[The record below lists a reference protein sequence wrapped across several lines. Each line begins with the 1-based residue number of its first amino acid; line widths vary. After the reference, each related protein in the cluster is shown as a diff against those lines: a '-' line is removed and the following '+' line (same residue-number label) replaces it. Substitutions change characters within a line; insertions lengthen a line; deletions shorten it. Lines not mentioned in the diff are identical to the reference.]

1 MVIETLN
8 ILFWIL
14 TVGYVYFL
22 LDFKKGWDRLPIY
35 KSSNSTPYTH
45 VTIVIAARNEENNI
59 GKTLNAII
67 NQNYPKN
74 LMEVIVINDHSEDNT
89 AKIVEQYFP
98 FITLINFLDP
108 TTINSYK
115 KSAIAQAIKNAKG
128 EVIITTDAD
137 CVMKADWLR
146 TMVDYYEQNSFKMI
160 SGPVVYHQ
168 ERTLFER
175 LQSLEFLFLIGMGAS
190 RIGNKRPITCNGANL
205 LYNKATFNEVGGF
218 AGIDNKASGDDEL
231 LLHKV
236 AKRYPNGIGF
246 LKSIDAIVYTN
257 PVPTLLG
264 FIAQRKR
271 WASKSTSYKDKRI
284 IFLGVWMWLFNL
296 SLLLLFIITLL
307 YGNFQSLFLAQIGL
321 KIAAELYF
329 YTQLAM
335 FANRTKLLILTP
347 LLSILHVFYLIF
359 IGIAGNIGKY
369 EWKGRTV
376 N

>member
-14 TVGYVYFL
+14 TIGYVYFL
-22 LDFKKGWDRLPIY
+22 LDFKNGWDRLPIY
-35 KSSNSTPYTH
+35 KSSNSTPSTH

-59 GKTLNAII
+59 GKTLDAIL

-137 CVMKADWLR
+137 CVMKVDWLR

-160 SGPVVYHQ
+160 SGPVVYHH

-205 LYNKATFNEVGGF
+205 LYDKATFNEVGGF

-246 LKSIDAIVYTN
+246 LKSIDAIVYTI

-296 SLLLLFIITLL
+296 SLLLSFIITLL
-307 YGNFQSLFLAQIGL
+307 YGNFQSLLLAQIGL

>member
-14 TVGYVYFL
+14 TIGYVYFL
-22 LDFKKGWDRLPIY
+22 LDFKNGWDRLPIY
-35 KSSNSTPYTH
+35 KSSNSTPSTH

-59 GKTLNAII
+59 GKTLDAIL

-137 CVMKADWLR
+137 CVMKVDWLR

-160 SGPVVYHQ
+160 SGPVVYHH

-205 LYNKATFNEVGGF
+205 LYDKTTFNEVGGF

-246 LKSIDAIVYTN
+246 LKSIDAIVYTI

-296 SLLLLFIITLL
+296 SLLLSFIITLL
-307 YGNFQSLFLAQIGL
+307 YGNFQSLLLAQIGL

>member
-14 TVGYVYFL
+14 TIGYVYFL

-307 YGNFQSLFLAQIGL
+307 YGNFLSLFLAQIGL

>member
-14 TVGYVYFL
+14 TIGYVYFL
-22 LDFKKGWDRLPIY
+22 LDFKNGWDRLPIY
-35 KSSNSTPYTH
+35 KSSNSTPSTH

-59 GKTLNAII
+59 GKTLDAIL

-137 CVMKADWLR
+137 CVMKVDWLR

-160 SGPVVYHQ
+160 SGPVVYHH

-190 RIGNKRPITCNGANL
+190 RIGNMRPITCNGANL
-205 LYNKATFNEVGGF
+205 MYDKATFNEVGGF

-246 LKSIDAIVYTN
+246 LKSIDAIVYTI

-296 SLLLLFIITLL
+296 SLLLSFIITLL
-307 YGNFQSLFLAQIGL
+307 YGNFQSLLLAQIGL
-321 KIAAELYF
+321 KIIAELYF

>member
-14 TVGYVYFL
+14 TIGYVYFL
-22 LDFKKGWDRLPIY
+22 LDFKNGWDRLPIY
-35 KSSNSTPYTH
+35 KSSNSTPSTH

-59 GKTLNAII
+59 GKTLDAIL

-137 CVMKADWLR
+137 CVMKVDWLR

-160 SGPVVYHQ
+160 SGPVVYHH

-190 RIGNKRPITCNGANL
+190 RIGNMRPITCNGANL
-205 LYNKATFNEVGGF
+205 LYDKTTFNEVGGF

-246 LKSIDAIVYTN
+246 LKSIDAIVYTI

-296 SLLLLFIITLL
+296 SLLLSFIITLL
-307 YGNFQSLFLAQIGL
+307 YGNFQSLLLAQIGL

>member
-14 TVGYVYFL
+14 TIGYVYFL
-22 LDFKKGWDRLPIY
+22 LDFKNGWDRLPIY
-35 KSSNSTPYTH
+35 KSSNSTPSTH

-59 GKTLNAII
+59 GKTLDAIL

-137 CVMKADWLR
+137 CVMKVDWLR

-160 SGPVVYHQ
+160 SGPVVYHH
-168 ERTLFER
+168 ETTLFER

-205 LYNKATFNEVGGF
+205 LYDKATFNEVGGF

-246 LKSIDAIVYTN
+246 LKSIDAIVYTI

-296 SLLLLFIITLL
+296 SLLLSFIITLL
-307 YGNFQSLFLAQIGL
+307 YGNFQSLLLAQIGL

-347 LLSILHVFYLIF
+347 LLSVLHVFYLIF

>member
-14 TVGYVYFL
+14 TIGYVYFL
-22 LDFKKGWDRLPIY
+22 LDFKNGWDRLPIY
-35 KSSNSTPYTH
+35 KSSNSTPSTH

-59 GKTLNAII
+59 GKTLDAIL

-137 CVMKADWLR
+137 CVMKVDWLR

-160 SGPVVYHQ
+160 SGPVVYHH

-205 LYNKATFNEVGGF
+205 LYDKATFNEVGGF

-246 LKSIDAIVYTN
+246 LKSIDAIVYTI

-296 SLLLLFIITLL
+296 SLLLSFIITLL
-307 YGNFQSLFLAQIGL
+307 YGNFQSLLLAQIGL

-347 LLSILHVFYLIF
+347 LLSVLHVLYLIF

>member
-14 TVGYVYFL
+14 TIGYVYFL
-22 LDFKKGWDRLPIY
+22 LDFKNGWDRLPIY
-35 KSSNSTPYTH
+35 KSSNSTPSTH

-59 GKTLNAII
+59 GKTLDAIL

-137 CVMKADWLR
+137 CVMKVDWLR

-160 SGPVVYHQ
+160 SGPVVYHH

-205 LYNKATFNEVGGF
+205 MYDKATFNEVGGF

-246 LKSIDAIVYTN
+246 LKSIDAIVYTI

-296 SLLLLFIITLL
+296 SLLLSFIITLL
-307 YGNFQSLFLAQIGL
+307 YGNFQSLLLAQIGL
-321 KIAAELYF
+321 KIIAELYF